1 MRLVLL
7 RHAIAEDRY
16 VFHMSSNGAPDS
28 QRPLTQDGITKMKQS
43 AAGLYKLLDE
53 NVQRV
58 VTSPYVRAKQTAEL
72 FLAAI
77 PKNERPELEI
87 SDLLTP
93 GCSFHTLQGWL
104 NNETGTLVLV
114 GHEPDMSWLMQQ
126 FTRSHTQS
134 VKFGKAGA
142 CMISFEG
149 NPANSFGTLRWFMS
163 PASLRKLAAA

>member
-28 QRPLTQDGITKMKQS
+28 QRPLTRDGMNKMKQV
-43 AAGLYKLLDE
+43 AAGLYKALDE
-53 NVQRV
+53 NVHRV

-72 FLAAI
+72 FLEAI
-77 PKNERPELEI
+77 PINQRPELET

-93 GCSFHTLQGWL
+93 GCSFATLQSWL
-104 NNETGTLVLV
+104 NNEEGTVVLV

-126 FTRSHTQS
+126 FTQSEKQS
-134 VKFGKAGA
+134 VKFGKGGA
-142 CMISFEG
+142 CMISFDG
-149 NPANSFGTLRWFMS
+149 NPAKSFGTLRWLMS
-163 PASLRKLAAA
+163 PSSLQKLATA